1 MAKKNVIYVEREA
14 YEKNGNTYFG
24 YFIKGKVRDK
34 EVKVLISPPD
44 IGGYTVL
51 DIVFGNDSKAELVV
65 KPYEMKDA
73 SGNIVAGNTYAV
85 RSVDENGEIYECS
98 IKPFRKSDKSLLNM
112 ILR

>member
-1 MAKKNVIYVEREA
+1 MVKKNVIFVEREA

-24 YFIKGKVRDK
+24 YFIKGIVRGKD
-34 EVKVLISPPD
+34 VKVLISPPD

-51 DIVFGNDSKAELVV
+51 DIVFGNENKAELVV
-65 KPYEMKDA
+65 TTYEMKDA
-73 SGNIVAGNTYAV
+73 GGNVISGNTYSV
-85 RSVDENGEIYECS
+85 RSTDENGEIYECS

>member
-1 MAKKNVIYVEREA
+1 MTKNTKIFVEREA

-24 YFIKGKVRDK
+24 YFIKGVVRGKD
-34 EVKVLISPPD
+34 VKVLISPPD
-44 IGGYTVL
+44 VGGYAVL
-51 DIVFGNDSKAELVV
+51 DIVFGNENKAELVV
-65 KPYEMKDA
+65 TPYEMKDA
-73 SGNIVAGNTYAV
+73 AGNLISGNTYAV